1 MAKARK
7 LTHLDESGAAR
18 MVDVAEK
25 PATVR
30 EATAECTVRMSAET
44 IRSVQEG
51 TPKGDA
57 LQVARVAGIMAAKRT
72 PDLIPLCHPLPLT
85 GVTVDFEFVEGG
97 VRITARARVVG
108 QTGVEME
115 ALTAAAVAGLTVIDM
130 TKGVERGV
138 YLENVRLLEK
148 SGGRSG
154 TWKRRA

>member
-1 MAKARK
+1 
-7 LTHLDESGAAR
+7 LTHIDESGAAR
-18 MVDVAEK
+18 MVDVADK
-25 PATVR
+25 LATVR
-30 EATAECTVRMSAET
+30 EATAECVVRMAPAT
-44 IRSVQEG
+44 LRSVREG

-57 LQVARVAGIMAAKRT
+57 LQVARVAGIMAAKKT

-85 GVTVDFEFVEGG
+85 SVSVDFDFLEDG

-115 ALTAAAVAGLTVIDM
+115 ALTAAAVAGLTMIDM

-138 YLENVRLLEK
+138 YLEAIRLLEK

-154 TWKRRA
+154 TWTRKT